1 MVTDPTPGMLEL
13 QGASVD
19 VVDAV
24 WHEPDDRAGV
34 TVVLA
39 HGAGGDLHDDGL
51 VALAEV
57 VAATGHRA
65 VRVNL
70 PYRQR
75 RAKGPPPRAERSVAD
90 WAAVRA
96 AVAGRVQG
104 PLVVGGKS
112 YGGRV
117 ATMLV
122 ASGHADPDDRTVG
135 VVCCSYPLHP
145 PGRPERLRV
154 DHLGDV
160 VVPVLFLQGT
170 NDPFGNP
177 TELGGHLDDLGGPA
191 TVVEVAGANH
201 SLHVP
206 RTRSADGNTHP
217 PPEVIAGLRAEL
229 ATWLDPLAT

>member
-1 MVTDPTPGMLEL
+1 MVADPKPGMLDVE
-13 QGASVD
+13 GASVD

-24 WHEPDDRAGV
+24 WHEPDDRAGL

-39 HGAGGDLHDDGL
+39 HGAGGDLHDHGL
-51 VALAEV
+51 AALAEV

-96 AVAGRVQG
+96 AVAGRVEG

-117 ATMLV
+117 ATMLA
-122 ASGHADPDDRTVG
+122 ASGHADPDGRTVG

-145 PGRPERLRV
+145 PDRPERLRV
-154 DHLGDV
+154 DHFGDV
-160 VVPVLFLQGT
+160 AVPVLFLQGT
-170 NDPFGNP
+170 DDPFGSP
-177 TELGGHLDDLGGPA
+177 AELGAHLDDLAGAA
-191 TVVEVAGANH
+191 TVVAVAGGNH

-206 RTRSADGNTHP
+206 RTRSSDGNTHP
-217 PPEVIAGLRAEL
+217 PPEVIAGLRTDL
-229 ATWLDPLAT
+229 AAWLDPLAT